1 MLSPVEPSSSS
12 ATAVVFTLLKSSS
25 SSDLELLLES
35 IKCTWA
41 IIESY
46 GSASVDH
53 VVFIDGEIE
62 PSPALTA
69 FKERAPTT
77 MFVNARLYGFHP
89 PNVPIPSDSWPLGYR
104 QMCDFMALRWFNA
117 LAKYKY
123 AMRIDDDVCLLQ
135 LPIADPFEAL
145 ANSGAVYMYGL
156 LKEESHEE
164 TRATLTPWLK
174 AYAREHNLAAAAV
187 DADSIY
193 FTNFFVSRVDFWTRP
208 NVTEY
213 LAAVDISRSIFTHR
227 WGDAPLQTAALR
239 LHAAPDAIHH
249 LRMDYLHMSTR
260 DYIVDGEQSR
270 FPYGPAQSIDGAT
283 TVTSM

>member
-1 MLSPVEPSSSS
+1 MH
-12 ATAVVFTLLKSSS
+12 A
-25 SSDLELLLES
+25 
-35 IKCTWA
+35 
-41 IIESY
+41 Y
-46 GSASVDH
+46 
-53 VVFIDGEIE
+53 
-62 PSPALTA
+62 
-69 FKERAPTT
+69 
-77 MFVNARLYGFHP
+77 
-89 PNVPIPSDSWPLGYR
+89 
-104 QMCDFMALRWFNA
+104 
-117 LAKYKY
+117 
-123 AMRIDDDVCLLQ
+123 DDDVCLLQ

-239 LHAAPDAIHH
+239 LHAAPEAIHH

-260 DYIVDGEQSR
+260 DYIVDGR
-270 FPYGPAQSIDGAT
+270 AVPFHYHPQSIEPSRPERAFQSAPSIGSERHAARARIHAAYAYDIGSDGFDDGGLDLLTPLARRHGLRRLRPAVPFT
-283 TVTSM
+283 ASYVVNVVLLVPGERLCV